1 MKAISYLFF
10 IFFAPALILINF
22 NFLIFNHGFY
32 KSQFEKLNVYE
43 TFGSKGNV
51 DDQSEKLIGYLCCGK
66 ELDSDFFGERERL
79 HLADVKKIITFNQ
92 AASILFVGLVLVGL
106 LILIL
111 KKDEKEFAKTVLGA
125 SAITVCAIIFLWLS
139 ALFNFDWFFLKFHF
153 LAFDNDLWQLSES
166 ANLIKLFPQRFFVN
180 FANRIAVQTLLT
192 AAIIFFTAFMITRY
206 KVHYD
211 DTNHHSRKVNRR

>member
-79 HLADVKKIITFNQ
+79 HLADVKKIIILNQ
-92 AASILFVGLVLVGL
+92 VASVLLTVLVLAEL

-111 KKDEKEFAKTVLGA
+111 KKDEKEFAKTVMGA
-125 SAITVCAIIFLWLS
+125 SAITVFAVIFLWLS

-180 FANRIAVQTLLT
+180 FANRIAIQTL
-192 AAIIFFTAFMITRY
+192 AISAGLFLVSYYFV
-206 KVHYD
+206 KKYD
-211 DTNHHSRKVNRR
+211 AKRC

>member
-139 ALFNFDWFFLKFHF
+139 ALFNFDWIFLKFHY
-153 LAFDNDLWQLSES
+153 LTFDNDLWQLPES
-166 ANLIKLFPQRFFVN
+166 ANLIKLFPQQFFVN
-180 FANRIAVQTLLT
+180 FANRVAIQTLVISAGL
-192 AAIIFFTAFMITRY
+192 FLVSFYFLKRHDS
-206 KVHYD
+206 KKH
-211 DTNHHSRKVNRR
+211 